1 MGGKN
6 PQARKHE
13 CVGRRVGGHQIKET
27 LLWRKPSRNADFGT
41 PRCAAQDGGPRN
53 APSPRQ
59 GADSGIGI
67 LGKQKKQSRGRTPRS
82 PSPRRQSSPR
92 RGCLYCRPGCR
103 GWQRGRTAPAP
114 RKEVREGGTWWAL
127 PAARH
132 RTAPRRVAP
141 PQRHSP
147 RRAERSRSEPYR
159 TAVRARR
166 GGRRCRGG
174 GSRGGRRWRA
184 NRGPAR
190 RRESPAA
197 AQGGRAAGIRAPR
210 GHPPPVHVSVS
221 LLSSSPLRP
230 PRLPACPPAR
240 PPSFRPSGTAM
251 RSERQRGDPSATAAA
266 DSGGPGSGAG
276 RRAVPGCWALC
287 LLLALSCLRAAAD
300 GECGARGD
308 WGAHRGAAP
317 AAALGNNFFYYPFLF
332 YFLLFSRL
340 SGCLPMVLWG
350 SRALLRDRPGGPGL
364 PGGTG
369 GCYVRGLLHHPS
381 CRGRHRLPR
390 RASGG
395 RCPAQSR

>member
-1 MGGKN
+1 MGG
-6 PQARKHE
+6 PATPPPRGGARTAASAFWGSK
-13 CVGRRVGGHQIKET
+13 
-27 LLWRKPSRNADFGT
+27 RNK
-41 PRCAAQDGGPRN
+41 AAAALREPP
-53 APSPRQ
+53 APVAKAPPA
-59 GADSGIGI
+59 GAARTAAPGAGAGSGVAPPPP
-67 LGKQKKQSRGRTPRS
+67 RGRKAGRGERGGLC
-82 PSPRRQSSPR
+82 RRH
-92 RGCLYCRPGCR
+92 
-103 GWQRGRTAPAP
+103 
-114 RKEVREGGTWWAL
+114 GT
-127 PAARH
+127 ARH
-132 RTAPRRVAP
+132 RTASRRVAP

-159 TAVRARR
+159 AAVRARR

-190 RRESPAA
+190 RRESPAT

-230 PRLPACPPAR
+230 PRLPACPAAR
-240 PPSFRPSGTAM
+240 PPSFCPSGTAM

-266 DSGGPGSGAG
+266 GSGGPGSGAG

-308 WGAHRGAAP
+308 WGAHRVAAP
-317 AAALGNNFFYYPFLF
+317 AAALQNNLFYYPFLF

-340 SGCLPMVLWG
+340 LGCLPMVLWG
-350 SRALLRDRPGGPGL
+350 SGALLRDRPGGPGL

-369 GCYVRGLLHHPS
+369 GCYVRGLLHRSS